1 MKISTWSTAIVLV
14 VALSACAGGGP
25 EAGAPG
31 SDKAKR
37 PTATTIL
44 RIDGR
49 GGNIAPL
56 ARAARYDVSA
66 VKITV
71 PGSLVVSEANL
82 FYPQADIVWRGEPVG
97 NRYAQVKS
105 VVEEGF
111 AEGVKN
117 MDSGP
122 KATLAIT
129 LERFHSLTEKARF
142 SVGGVH
148 DVVFLLT
155 VRDQGT
161 GQVLEGPRR
170 VEVAILASGGD
181 KAIAEDAAGNTQR
194 AVIVAGLAEAIR
206 RDLASVPVGIKP

>member
-1 MKISTWSTAIVLV
+1 MQISTWSIAIVFV
-14 VALSACAGGGP
+14 AALSACGGGGP
-25 EAGAPG
+25 LTGAPG

-37 PTATTIL
+37 PTVSTIL

-49 GGNIAPL
+49 GGTIAPL
-56 ARAARYDVSA
+56 AGAARYDVNA

-71 PGSLVVSEANL
+71 PDNLVVSEANL
-82 FYPQADIVWRGEPVG
+82 FYPNADIVWRGEPVG
-97 NRYAQVKS
+97 NRHAQVKS
-105 VVEEGF
+105 VLEEGF
-111 AEGVKN
+111 AKGVKT

-122 KATLAIT
+122 DATLSVT

-170 VEVAILASGGD
+170 VEVAIRASGGD
-181 KAIAEDAAGNTQR
+181 RAIAEDAAGNTQR

-206 RDLASVPVGIKP
+206 RDLALVPVGIQP